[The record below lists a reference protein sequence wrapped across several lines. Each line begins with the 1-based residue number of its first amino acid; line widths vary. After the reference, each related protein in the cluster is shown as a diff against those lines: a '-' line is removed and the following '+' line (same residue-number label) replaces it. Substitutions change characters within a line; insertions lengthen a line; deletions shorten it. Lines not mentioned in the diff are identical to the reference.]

1 MKIHKN
7 QIKLPIDLVADKP
20 KVTNNLLAQNRVK
33 IVEKQQEND
42 QRNKE
47 EGIENEKPEP
57 FSNFKT
63 NVKTGKDL
71 LDEWARKY
79 KS

>member
-1 MKIHKN
+1 M
-7 QIKLPIDLVADKP
+7 
-20 KVTNNLLAQNRVK
+20 LAQNRAK
-33 IVEKQQEND
+33 QVEKQQENEP
-42 QRNKE
+42 QNNNE
-47 EGIENEKPEP
+47 EEVIKNEKPEP